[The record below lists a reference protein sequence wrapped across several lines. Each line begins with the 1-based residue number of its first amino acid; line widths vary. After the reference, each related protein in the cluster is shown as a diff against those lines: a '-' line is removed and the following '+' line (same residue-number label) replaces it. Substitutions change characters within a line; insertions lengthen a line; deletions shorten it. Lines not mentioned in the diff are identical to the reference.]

1 MMWNVLI
8 AKGVQEKMPSTKIQ
22 DLQNVEK
29 FCEKIEGV
37 KGVQEKELRCT
48 RGESADMRDDV
59 LQGVPVKVMRKC
71 ELEMKPEERFQ
82 SEIEIVKGFQVVQ
95 VRSVSKKK

>member
-1 MMWNVLI
+1 
-8 AKGVQEKMPSTKIQ
+8 MPSTKIQ

>member
-1 MMWNVLI
+1 MMWNVLS

-48 RGESADMRDDV
+48 WGANADMRDDV
-59 LQGVPVKVMRKC
+59 L
-71 ELEMKPEERFQ
+71 
-82 SEIEIVKGFQVVQ
+82 
-95 VRSVSKKK
+95 